1 MNARTPDVI
10 CLPGGVAPAAQRYAA
25 LAEHVGGRANL
36 HFKDL
41 EVYRD
46 DSPPA
51 GYTVDMELDAI
62 DRFARAKGVEPF
74 HLLGYSGGGFLAL
87 AYAGTRPE
95 RIASLA
101 IFEPAMVPGRM
112 GPEEQ
117 AMYESLEARLR
128 GLTGDDFMGAFIQAQ
143 VKPGVSV
150 PPPPAG
156 PAPPWLARR
165 PAGIQALLRSFL
177 AFDFDRDRFRA
188 CGFPVFLGYGDQ
200 THEIEEVKAGVLA
213 RLLPDFRVR
222 RMAGVHH
229 FVPPQL
235 IYTPEHAAM
244 LLALWTGAALAPEL
258 SL

>member
-1 MNARTPDVI
+1 MSRRAPDVI

-25 LAEHVGGRANL
+25 LAEHLGDRASL
-36 HFKDL
+36 HLKDL

-46 DSPPA
+46 ESPPIP
-51 GYTVDMELDAI
+51 YSVELELEAI
-62 DRFARAKGVEPF
+62 DRFAQAVGLDRF
-74 HLLGYSGGGFLAL
+74 HLLGYSGGGFLSL

-101 IFEPAMVPGRM
+101 VFEPAMVPGHM
-112 GPEEQ
+112 SPEEQ
-117 AMYESLEARLR
+117 AMYESLDERLR
-128 GLTGDDFMGAFIQAQ
+128 GLTGAEFMGAFVQAQ
-143 VKPGVSV
+143 VKPGAAV
-150 PPPPAG
+150 PPPPSA
-156 PAPPWLARR
+156 PAPAWMARR

-177 AFDFDRDRFRA
+177 AFDFDRDRLRG
-188 CGFPVFLGYGDQ
+188 CEFPVFLGYGDQ

-213 RLLPDFRVR
+213 RLLPDVRIR

-235 IYTPEHAAM
+235 IYTPEHAAT
-244 LLALWTGAALAPEL
+244 LLALWTGAALTPEL